1 MIEDQIILHQVHTH
15 VHVALHLKCILF
27 QLCFIKEESEFGDKV
42 YSSGCMPFQVFK
54 FFIHVYFALLYF
66 LNFNCIS
73 FQTAMH

>member
-54 FFIHVYFALLYF
+54 FFYSCITLLNF